1 LVADI
6 EAIMT
11 NKGYQT
17 EAQVI
22 ALIEEYGGGGVA
34 LPSVEGVKF

>member
-1 LVADI
+1 VADV
-6 EAIMT
+6 EVIMT

-22 ALIEEYGGGGVA
+22 ALIEEYGGVA

>member
-1 LVADI
+1 VADV
-6 EAIMT
+6 EAIMI